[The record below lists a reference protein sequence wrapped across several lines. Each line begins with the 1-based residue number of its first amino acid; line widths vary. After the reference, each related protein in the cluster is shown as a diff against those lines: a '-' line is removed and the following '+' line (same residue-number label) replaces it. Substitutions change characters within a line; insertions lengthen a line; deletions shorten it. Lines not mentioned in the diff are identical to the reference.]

1 MEDLYFKTI
10 TQTVCDYY
18 YIQFDVFMKLLKR
31 RKREFVQARQISM
44 YFLGK
49 YTPYSNEQIAGFY
62 LKDHSSYNHSKKTV
76 NNLND
81 SDKIFAKDIEF
92 LNKIIAEN
100 LEKAI
105 SLKKELDN
113 KKKDVEL
120 QNIEL
125 GKLKITGVKID
136 NKWSFTAKKHGR
148 YPITMKDILD
158 CKKATK
164 IENLTA
170 IIPNQQSIYEISL
183 VEL

>member
-49 YTPYSNEQIAGFY
+49 YTHYSNEQIAGFY
-62 LKDHSSYNHSKKTV
+62 LKDHSSHNHAKKTV
-76 NNLND
+76 NNLKD
-81 SDKIFAKDIEF
+81 SDKRFAKEVEF
-92 LNKIIAEN
+92 LDKLISEN
-100 LEKAI
+100 IEKAI
-105 SLKKELDN
+105 NLKKEMDI
-113 KKKDVEL
+113 KKREAEL
-120 QNIEL
+120 QNIEF
-125 GKLKITGVKID
+125 GKLKITGMRIE
-136 NKWSFTAKKHGR
+136 NKWSFTAKKHGK
-148 YPITMKDILD
+148 YPITLKDILD

-170 IIPNQQSIYEISL
+170 IIPSQETIYEISL